1 MTENTVPLEDLPEAV
16 QAFVLQWGD
25 MGAQWGVNRSVAQV
39 HALLYITERP
49 LPAEEI
55 AGTLGIARSNVSN
68 SLKELQGFGIVR
80 RVPVPGDRRDHF
92 AAETDVWEMAKRI
105 GQVRKQREF
114 DPALATLAHCLDAA
128 EGETRV
134 SGEQRRRLE
143 AMRDLTVS
151 VDRWY
156 EQMLR
161 VPTKSLARLVGMGNK
176 VVSLVGLGGK
186 SDAKPRGNKDQEAA

>member
-1 MTENTVPLEDLPEAV
+1 MTENTVPLEDMPEAV
-16 QAFVLQWGD
+16 RAFVLQWGD
-25 MGAQWGVNRSVAQV
+25 MGGQWGVNRSVAPI
-39 HALLYITERP
+39 HALLYLTERP
-49 LPAEEI
+49 LNAEEI
-55 AGTLGIARSNVSN
+55 AGSLGIARSNVSN
-68 SLKELQGFGIVR
+68 SLKELQGWKIIR

-114 DPALATLAHCLDAA
+114 DPALATLEHCLDAA
-128 EGETRV
+128 EGEPRV
-134 SGEQRRRLE
+134 SKEQRRRLE
-143 AMRDLTVS
+143 AMRDLTTS

-161 VPTKSLARLVGMGNK
+161 VPTGSLAKLVGMGNK

-186 SDAKPRGNKDQEAA
+186 KAKDAA

>member
-1 MTENTVPLEDLPEAV
+1 MPETVR
-16 QAFVLQWGD
+16 AFVLQWGD
-25 MGAQWGVNRSVAQV
+25 MGGQWGVNRSVAQI
-39 HALLYITERP
+39 HALLYLTERP
-49 LPAEEI
+49 LNAEEI
-55 AGTLGIARSNVSN
+55 AGSLGIARSNVSN
-68 SLKELQGFGIVR
+68 SLKELQGWKIIR

-114 DPALATLAHCLDAA
+114 DPALATLEHCLAAA
-128 EGETRV
+128 EGEPRV
-134 SGEQRRRLE
+134 SKEQRRRLE
-143 AMRDLTVS
+143 AMRDLTTS

-161 VPTKSLARLVGMGNK
+161 VPTGSLAKLVGMGNK

-186 SDAKPRGNKDQEAA
+186 KAKDAA